1 MTIGRSISKAEL
13 DSVCDQIA
21 HTLYRTMENIDQVQ
35 AFLAGFSSAQL
46 ITAGYCT
53 DSTDADRLKSA
64 FTDMSNLST
73 IWQGGAATGTMPR
86 DHRLF
91 AKWLLGVGV
100 F

>member
-13 DSVCDQIA
+13 DQATGQIA
-21 HTLYRTMENIDQVQ
+21 LTIYRTMDNIDQIK
-35 AFLAGFSSAQL
+35 AFLAGFTSAQL
-46 ITAGYCT
+46 VSAGYVT
-53 DSTDADRLKSA
+53 DTTDGDRLKSA
-64 FTDMSNLST
+64 FDDFSNLST
-73 IWQGGAATGTMPR
+73 IWKGGAATGTMPR

>member
-1 MTIGRSISKAEL
+1 MTIGRTVSKAEL
-13 DSVCDQIA
+13 DSATGQIA
-21 HTLYRTMENIDQVQ
+21 LSLYRTMENIDQVQ
-35 AFLAGFSSAQL
+35 AWLAGFSSAQL
-46 ITAGYCT
+46 VSAGYCT
-53 DSTDADRLKSA
+53 DTTDGDRLKSA

-73 IWQGGAATGTMPR
+73 IWAGGAATGTMPR